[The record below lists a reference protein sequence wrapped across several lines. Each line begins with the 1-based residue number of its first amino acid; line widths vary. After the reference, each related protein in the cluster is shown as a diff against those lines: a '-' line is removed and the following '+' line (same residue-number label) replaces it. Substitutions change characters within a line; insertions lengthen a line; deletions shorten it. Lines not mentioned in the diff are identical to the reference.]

1 MSVAKAPM
9 VVVLAGPN
17 GSGKTTAA
25 PVLLPMLLGIRIFV
39 NSDTIAQGLAGFAYD
54 GVGLQAGR
62 LMLQR
67 LDELEAQRASFAF
80 ETTLAARSFAP
91 RLRRMAASG
100 YGVHLVFLWLP
111 SADLAVERVRQRV
124 AAGGHGV
131 ADAVVRRRYEAGLV
145 NFHGLY
151 RSLAATWRMY
161 DNADT
166 SAVRLVASGTATETT
181 VVDPVI
187 WRQSLAPAGL

>member
-1 MSVAKAPM
+1 MSETRAPI

-25 PVLLPMLLGIRIFV
+25 PVLLPTLLGVRIFV
-39 NSDTIAQGLAGFAYD
+39 NSDTIAQGLAGFEYD

-67 LDELEAQRASFAF
+67 LDELESQRASFAF
-80 ETTLAARSFAP
+80 ETTLAARSFAS
-91 RLRRMAASG
+91 RLRRMALDG
-100 YGVHLVFLWLP
+100 YEVHLVYLWLP
-111 SADLAVERVRQRV
+111 SAEHAIERVRLRV

-131 ADAVVRRRYEAGLV
+131 ADAVVRRRYEAGLR

-151 RSLAATWRMY
+151 RPLATSWSMFDNEDADALRLVALGTAEEETIVDPAIWQQSLAAG
-161 DNADT
+161 
-166 SAVRLVASGTATETT
+166 S
-181 VVDPVI
+181 
-187 WRQSLAPAGL
+187 